1 MRERLKQAQPLVI
14 VLLLVLLT
22 TLGGGYFNEK
32 KENAQ
37 IKNQKEKEQQ
47 VLKKTLEEKNG
58 QLNDL
63 SRKIEQLLDEKED
76 PVNEPLTKAVNAL
89 FSLLFDYDSSN
100 KEQTVAKR
108 KDKATVYATEQGLSG
123 VFPRDADKV
132 VPSVV
137 TVSQLDKA
145 PEIYRTTQKDTGK
158 EKTALVRL
166 EYSVRIAG
174 SQTQRG
180 NFIYK
185 VTFNEESKKFT
196 TIENL
201 GEENQ

>member
-1 MRERLKQAQPLVI
+1 
-14 VLLLVLLT
+14 
-22 TLGGGYFNEK
+22 
-32 KENAQ
+32 
-37 IKNQKEKEQQ
+37 KEQQ

-89 FSLLFDYDSSN
+89 FSLVFDYDSSN

-108 KDKATVYATEQGLSG
+108 KEKATVYATEQGLSG

-145 PEIYRTTQKDTGK
+145 PEIYRTTQKDTG
-158 EKTALVRL
+158 
-166 EYSVRIAG
+166 
-174 SQTQRG
+174 
-180 NFIYK
+180 
-185 VTFNEESKKFT
+185 
-196 TIENL
+196 
-201 GEENQ
+201 

>member
-1 MRERLKQAQPLVI
+1 MAFYRICPDCGAYLDPGEQCSCHEECLIEMER
-14 VLLLVLLT
+14 
-22 TLGGGYFNEK
+22 
-32 KENAQ
+32 KE
-37 IKNQKEKEQQ
+37 
-47 VLKKTLEEKNG
+47 
-58 QLNDL
+58 
-63 SRKIEQLLDEKED
+63 
-76 PVNEPLTKAVNAL
+76 
-89 FSLLFDYDSSN
+89 
-100 KEQTVAKR
+100 
-108 KDKATVYATEQGLSG
+108 KATVYATEQGLSG
-123 VFPRDADKV
+123 VFPRDSDKV

-174 SQTQRG
+174 SQAQRG

>member
-89 FSLLFDYDSSN
+89 F
-100 KEQTVAKR
+100 
-108 KDKATVYATEQGLSG
+108 
-123 VFPRDADKV
+123 
-132 VPSVV
+132 
-137 TVSQLDKA
+137 
-145 PEIYRTTQKDTGK
+145 
-158 EKTALVRL
+158 
-166 EYSVRIAG
+166 
-174 SQTQRG
+174 
-180 NFIYK
+180 
-185 VTFNEESKKFT
+185 
-196 TIENL
+196 
-201 GEENQ
+201 